1 MSPDFDIE
9 VFFDGGRRLPLARRT
24 DATARRLGIA
34 QHRLPPLRQKP
45 PEADR
50 PVQRRRLRRSSSA
63 LDPELN
69 WIGAAVTV
77 ETLLLLHFLAAVV
90 MAAVIWFVQV
100 VQYPLFAQIGE
111 AEFPAYAADYQR
123 RIGWVVI
130 GPMLVEVVTAVALA
144 TCRPEIYR
152 HPAFA
157 MASLL
162 LAVVWACTFLWQVPL
177 HQKLLRGKD

>member
-1 MSPDFDIE
+1 
-9 VFFDGGRRLPLARRT
+9 
-24 DATARRLGIA
+24 
-34 QHRLPPLRQKP
+34 
-45 PEADR
+45 
-50 PVQRRRLRRSSSA
+50 
-63 LDPELN
+63 
-69 WIGAAVTV
+69 VTV

-177 HQKLLRGKD
+177 HQKLLGGRDMATVARLVKSNWLRTIAWTARAILIGWVVWQR